1 MRGVPARAEAYREGT
16 AHVPIFFALFPW
28 QESSFSLFVLNQIA
42 KFKLF
47 FHLTF
52 FLLDILRF
60 FDTRREK
67 KNLQVIFACR
77 MKGGKQAAIINLSI
91 YRRKRHAWRTPAC
104 ATHFEMLSACGRK
117 QPLRGC
123 GASSQEQLVAPL
135 QRMLECFLLA

>member
-1 MRGVPARAEAYREGT
+1 MHPLFAQTHGLTCGGFPRAPKLTAREPPT
-16 AHVPIFFALFPW
+16 
-28 QESSFSLFVLNQIA
+28 SLFFLR
-42 KFKLF
+42 
-47 FHLTF
+47 F

-91 YRRKRHAWRTPAC
+91 YRRKRRAWRTPAC